1 MEFVLFEKLA
11 SLEGIELTML
21 IVGVA
26 AVIGL
31 IIAAIAYSKKEH
43 VTPQNNV
50 KAMVYGALCV
60 ALSFVLSYIKLF
72 SMPMGGSLTLCSML
86 PICAYACMFGPARG
100 FTAAFAY
107 GVLQVIQGAWVVHWA
122 QFLLDYFFAFTC
134 YGVASLFPKKLAAGV
149 TAAGL
154 LRLLCSTLSG
164 AIFFAEGAFEAGWSN
179 AWLYSLAYNGSTIG
193 AETLL
198 CVIVALLPAVKSMME
213 RIRPEK

>member
-21 IVGVA
+21 IVGVI
-26 AVIGL
+26 AVVGL
-31 IIAAIAYSKKEH
+31 IIAAVAYSKKEH
-43 VTPQNNV
+43 DLPRNKV

-86 PICAYACMFGPARG
+86 PICVYACMFGPAKG

-134 YGVASLFPKKLAAGV
+134 YGVASLFPKKLPVGVGAAGI
-149 TAAGL
+149 

-193 AETLL
+193 AETVL
-198 CVIVALLPAVKSMME
+198 CIIVAMLPVVRSMME
-213 RIRPEK
+213 KIEPKN